1 LIPAE
6 ACRSRLLRQIPRG
19 PETIRA
25 RTVVPLLISFQFQL
39 QAQIFNMQFFS
50 PLLLFLGTLPLIVA
64 LYKQQAHHRSKRF
77 TIIG

>member
-1 LIPAE
+1 
-6 ACRSRLLRQIPRG
+6 
-19 PETIRA
+19 
-25 RTVVPLLISFQFQL
+25 
-39 QAQIFNMQFFS
+39 MQFFS